1 MLKINLVP
9 ILIFFS
15 YSLTCSYD
23 MDHHLHSSMTLNQRL
38 RLILLFFFFFNYF
51 FCEIYDSRSK
61 RERRDGVCRWQRKEM
76 TRRHHHHHRW
86 LLSPPSPSLPSPIAR
101 HHHHCWCSIQ
111 GRHRHPASD
120 SVVNEKYLNA
130 GSGNDLTE
138 VRLAMP

>member
-1 MLKINLVP
+1 
-9 ILIFFS
+9 
-15 YSLTCSYD
+15 
-23 MDHHLHSSMTLNQRL
+23 
-38 RLILLFFFFFNYF
+38 
-51 FCEIYDSRSK
+51 
-61 RERRDGVCRWQRKEM
+61 M

-101 HHHHCWCSIQ
+101 HHHHCWWSIQ

-138 VRLAMP
+138 VRKICARALLNVAAEQPDMERLLQKHFTCFGGRQHALQTIRHAP